1 MNINASINSGLNLA
15 LRKKE
20 KPTFQTV
27 FDKLDARSKKMNYC
41 NPVNS
46 GMTNEQMFRFYLN
59 ETEPMLHKNDDT
71 FDLSDIMDGDI
82 KNMKLSDF
90 AKLLSGNLGTD
101 VGTKYES
108 LSATV
113 SEYANPTVASML
125 APPPSTGTSAPS
137 TASAPAPPPIITPPP
152 PPIITPPPPPPPAV
166 IAPPPPPPPAVIA
179 PPPPPPPS
187 VIAPPPPPPPSV
199 IAPPPPPIGGGA
211 PASPSA
217 LAAAATLA
225 SMPLTSASPSS
236 TTVPTTSVITRST
249 SSAAASLLALSMG
262 SPAAAGSAPASSPAR
277 GATPITFPETPE
289 SKKIKPTQIQLAADY
304 VNALGLD
311 PTQPLDENT
320 NNTIST
326 FVGFNINE
334 TFHSSPVKG
343 GGRPA
348 SPTDSELSTNPTAM
362 GTPESGY
369 KYATDVL
376 AVKNGLAAG
385 LNPPRV
391 PKELP
396 EARYNNPGWAKHFS
410 DMLAYNEEL
419 EKDPATNKTN
429 LKFRITD
436 RMKLIIETYRS
447 VSGDEKLFKSE
458 IAKRKTDYDKLP
470 DK

>member
-101 VGTKYES
+101 VGTKYQS
-108 LSATV
+108 LPATV

-125 APPPSTGTSAPS
+125 APPPSTGTF
-137 TASAPAPPPIITPPP
+137 APPPPPPP
-152 PPIITPPPPPPPAV
+152 PPIITPPPPPPSTASAP
-166 IAPPPPPPPAVIA
+166 APPPSTASAPA
-179 PPPPPPPS
+179 PPPSTASAPAPPPS
-187 VIAPPPPPPPSV
+187 TASAPAPPPSTTSAPAPPPSTASAP
-199 IAPPPPPIGGGA
+199 APPPSTASAPAPPPSTASAPAPA

-225 SMPLTSASPSS
+225 SIPLTSASPSS
-236 TTVPTTSVITRST
+236 TTVPIGTVITRST

-326 FVGFNINE
+326 FVGFNL
-334 TFHSSPVKG
+334 K
-343 GGRPA
+343 
-348 SPTDSELSTNPTAM
+348 M
-362 GTPESGY
+362 
-369 KYATDVL
+369 
-376 AVKNGLAAG
+376 
-385 LNPPRV
+385 
-391 PKELP
+391 
-396 EARYNNPGWAKHFS
+396 KHFT
-410 DMLAYNEEL
+410 LL
-419 EKDPATNKTN
+419 
-429 LKFRITD
+429 R
-436 RMKLIIETYRS
+436 
-447 VSGDEKLFKSE
+447 
-458 IAKRKTDYDKLP
+458 
-470 DK
+470 

>member
-113 SEYANPTVASML
+113 SQYANPTVASML
-125 APPPSTGTSAPS
+125 APPPSTGTSAPVV
-137 TASAPAPPPIITPPP
+137 ASAPAPPIGGG
-152 PPIITPPPPPPPAV
+152 A
-166 IAPPPPPPPAVIA
+166 
-179 PPPPPPPS
+179 
-187 VIAPPPPPPPSV
+187 
-199 IAPPPPPIGGGA
+199 PPIGGGA
-211 PASPSA
+211 PAPPTGTPTPPVSPSVVATSPSVATSPTPTPSVSPSA
-217 LAAAATLA
+217 VATSPSAAAAATLA
-225 SMPLTSASPSS
+225 SISLTSGTPSS
-236 TTVPTTSVITRST
+236 TFVPTTSVITRST
-249 SSAAASLLALSMG
+249 SSAASSLLALSMG
-262 SPAAAGSAPASSPAR
+262 SPAAGSSPAAAGSAPASSPAR
-277 GATPITFPETPE
+277 GATPIRFPETPE
-289 SKKIKPTQIQLAADY
+289 SKKLTEKQKQDAADY
-304 VNALGLD
+304 VNILGFD
-311 PTQPLDENT
+311 PSKPLPEDDNEMVSN
-320 NNTIST
+320 

-369 KYATDVL
+369 KNAVDVQ
-376 AVKNGLAAG
+376 AMKNGLAAG

-396 EARYNNPGWAKHFS
+396 EARYNNPGWAKHYS
-410 DMLAYNEEL
+410 DMLDYNETL

-429 LKFRITD
+429 LKFRITE
-436 RMKLIIETYRS
+436 RMKLIIETYKS

-458 IAKRKTDYDKLP
+458 IAKRKPDYDKLP